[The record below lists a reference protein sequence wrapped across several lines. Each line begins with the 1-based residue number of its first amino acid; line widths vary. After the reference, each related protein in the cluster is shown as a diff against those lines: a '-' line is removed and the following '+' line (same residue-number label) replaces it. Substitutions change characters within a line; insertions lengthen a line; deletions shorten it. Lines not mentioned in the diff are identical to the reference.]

1 MAKRIVRVKV
11 ALEHVRP
18 TARRVVDLHST
29 STLGEL
35 HLAIQAVM
43 PWRSSHLHMFIADE
57 AEYVDS
63 AHGWDDYDGSFYDQ
77 DSVTLGALIRAGV
90 VRLEYTYDMGD
101 NWTHRIELAPG
112 GTELP
117 GVDYPRVIAGAN
129 VCPPED
135 CGGAPG
141 YQRLLEA
148 FGQVED
154 TQFELDPAEARSLRE
169 WAGDFDPSATFDALA
184 AQERLDLDFGRG
196 TPYRGCWGDWGE
208 SFIVKR
214 GPSVSRVVAALDP
227 ELPAARFDSAPL
239 VRDAAILAGLLTEKP
254 LDATKSGN
262 LTVREV
268 LRVCEALGLE
278 LPWPEDI
285 RSQADV
291 PYLDLLVALLSV
303 GGLLRRRGAVLALT
317 PRGRILADPAYRSE
331 LATTLLRA
339 RFEELDLAWGT
350 PGRTTHHLQD
360 RYLEVLRNLKEAA
373 AGWVTELEIWQ
384 EAVPEPVKADCVT
397 TLPHDAC
404 MLVELRLLQP
414 FVEMGLLESTTRDGQ
429 RVYRATALLG
439 EWIRFDDGSGG
450 RVGTVAP
457 AKPSARETLDAFLAE
472 VSPGLPKR
480 VESSHRS
487 NAELLCAYLDSYGP
501 NYLSSA
507 EQERYEQLSEEG
519 LNAFCDI
526 VGPEHIAPT
535 IGMYLGCFLPKKVG
549 VSEDGAKKAV
559 RFARDLLAWLVA
571 KGVVLAEDIALA
583 EESVVLAAQGLP
595 AAARFSRIAG
605 EWCEGASF
613 DDGDMVEDEFEI
625 VRIDTGVLWLDS
637 CLTEEQYGASPVPE
651 EVSAAARVG
660 MQFSGAIVPLGG
672 SWRIVEVWTVYP
684 G

>member
-18 TARRVVDLHST
+18 AARRVVDLHST

-43 PWRSSHLHMFIADE
+43 PWQSSHLHMFIADD
-57 AEYVDS
+57 AEYVDP
-63 AHGWDDYDGSFYDQ
+63 AHGWDDYDESFYDQ

-90 VRLEYTYDMGD
+90 KRLEYTYDLGD

-148 FGQVED
+148 FGKVVD
-154 TQFELDPAEARSLRE
+154 ARFPLDPSEARSLRE
-169 WAGDFDPSATFDALA
+169 WAGDFDPSATFDALD
-184 AQERLDLDFGRG
+184 AQDRLDLDFGHG
-196 TPYRGCWGDWGE
+196 QPYRGCWGDRGE
-208 SFIVKR
+208 SFILKSAPRV
-214 GPSVSRVVAALDP
+214 PRVVAVLDP
-227 ELPAARFDSAPL
+227 GLPAARFDSAPL
-239 VRDAAILAGLLTEKP
+239 VRDAAVLAGLLAEKP

-262 LTVREV
+262 LTVNEV
-268 LRVCEALGLE
+268 RRVCEVLGLE
-278 LPWPEDI
+278 LSRPGDV

-291 PYLDLLVALLSV
+291 PYLDLLVVLLSV
-303 GGLLRRRGAVLALT
+303 GYLLRRRGAVLALT

-350 PGRTTHHLQD
+350 PGRTTRHLQE

-373 AGWVTELEIWQ
+373 AGWVTELEIWR
-384 EAVPEPVKADCVT
+384 EAVPNPVKIDCVAA
-397 TLPHDAC
+397 LPHDAR

-414 FVEMGLLESTTRDGQ
+414 LVEMGLLESTTRDGQ
-429 RVYRATALLG
+429 RVYRAAALLG
-439 EWIRFDDGSGG
+439 EWIHFQDGPGG
-450 RVGTVAP
+450 RTGTVAP
-457 AKPSARETLDAFLAE
+457 AQPSVRETLDAFLTDA
-472 VSPGLPKR
+472 SPGLPKR

-501 NYLSSA
+501 NDLSPV
-507 EQERYEQLSEEG
+507 EQERHELLSEDG
-519 LNAFCDI
+519 RAAFCDI
-526 VGPEHIAPT
+526 FGPEYIASG
-535 IGMYLGCFLPKKVG
+535 IGMYLDWFLPKKVG

-559 RFARDLLAWLVA
+559 RFTRELLAWFVD
-571 KGVVLAEDIALA
+571 KEIVPAEDTASA
-583 EESVVLAAQGLP
+583 QENVAQVAQGLP
-595 AAARFSRIAG
+595 AAARFGRIAR
-605 EWCEGASF
+605 EWCDGTVC
-613 DDGDMVEDEFEI
+613 DGGDMVEDEFEI
-625 VRIDTGVLWLDS
+625 VGVDTGVLWLDAY
-637 CLTEEQYGASPVPE
+637 LTGEQYGASPVPE

-672 SWRIVEVWTVYP
+672 SWCIAEVWTVYP